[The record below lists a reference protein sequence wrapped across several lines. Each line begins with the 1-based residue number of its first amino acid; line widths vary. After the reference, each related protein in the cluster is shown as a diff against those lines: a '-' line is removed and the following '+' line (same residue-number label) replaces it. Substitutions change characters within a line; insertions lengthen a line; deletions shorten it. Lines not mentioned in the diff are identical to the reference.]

1 MLLAR
6 LSESLASWSA
16 PQCGAD
22 MRIVAF
28 MTEAAPVER
37 ILLHIGEPTRPPPI
51 TPARGPPAWDEGI
64 EPLPD
69 WDAVAQPEPEY
80 QFDHTIDW

>member
-1 MLLAR
+1 MRWLE
-6 LSESLASWSA
+6 LSE
-16 PQCGAD
+16 
-22 MRIVAF
+22 
-28 MTEAAPVER
+28 T
-37 ILLHIGEPTRPPPI
+37 
-51 TPARGPPAWDEGI
+51 WDEGI